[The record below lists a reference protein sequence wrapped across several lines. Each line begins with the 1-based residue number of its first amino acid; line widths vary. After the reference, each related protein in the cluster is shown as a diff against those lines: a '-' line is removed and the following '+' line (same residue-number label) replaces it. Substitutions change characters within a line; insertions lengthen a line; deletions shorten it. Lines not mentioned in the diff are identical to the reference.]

1 MVGYTVD
8 VCILQAQRGC
18 VAVVVVVCL
27 LVNDYAI
34 FAVRDLDLY
43 NFVVSCSQACSHR
56 RTQTSDTSESIV
68 LSCVAQ
74 SMWTYS

>member
-34 FAVRDLDLY
+34 FAVRDLDL
-43 NFVVSCSQACSHR
+43 
-56 RTQTSDTSESIV
+56 
-68 LSCVAQ
+68 
-74 SMWTYS
+74 